1 MERLRDVKCVERPLE
16 MEVVDVQQNYYRT
29 VLLREKESEREERR
43 EGGRERACV
52 PFRME
57 NPIQNKGLH

>member
-1 MERLRDVKCVERPLE
+1 